1 LSSILYYISGHGYGH
16 AVRSKQVIR
25 ALKKARADL
34 QIHVRSTAP
43 KWLFGDLL
51 FPVSHSRRSIDVG
64 IIQPNSLEMDLQ
76 GTLQACQTL
85 HDTLPEIIAQEI
97 AFIRNEKIGL
107 VIGDIPPACFE
118 IAARAEIPSVAITN
132 FTWDVIYNAYADCH
146 HEFTPLIAEMTRF
159 YEKAT
164 LALTLPYPCDMSV
177 FPSRRAIPWVTRVS
191 RLTKEQARRQFNLP
205 QSATIVL
212 ISFGGMGLNSLALD
226 RFRGLKDFFFIAT
239 GPAEVTQGNLLI
251 LSDTQQRYE
260 DLLRGVD
267 VVLSK
272 PGYGIVAD
280 VISHHVPLLYTDRG
294 EFPEYPR
301 LVEALQDC
309 ASAEYIPQG
318 ELLAGNVESYLQR
331 LLSKEANWP
340 AIELDGAEV
349 AAESILS
356 VLESHAHRRESTE
369 R

>member
-16 AVRSKQVIR
+16 AVRSNQVIR
-25 ALKKARADL
+25 ALRRARPDL

-51 FPVSHSRRSIDVG
+51 FPVSHSHRSIDVG

-76 GTLQACQTL
+76 GTLQACKAL

-97 AFIRNEKIGL
+97 AFIRHEKIGL
-107 VIGDIPPACFE
+107 VVGDIPPACFE
-118 IAARAEIPSVAITN
+118 IAVRAKIPSVAISN
-132 FTWDVIYNAYADCH
+132 FTWDVIYGAYVDRYRD
-146 HEFTPLIAEMTRF
+146 FSPLVTAITVF
-159 YEKAT
+159 YKNAT

-177 FPSRRAIPWVTRVS
+177 FPTRKAIPWVTRVS

-251 LSDTQQRYE
+251 LSDKQQRYE

-309 ASAEYIPQG
+309 ATAEYIPQS
-318 ELLAGNVESYLQR
+318 ELLTGNAESYLER
-331 LLSKEANWP
+331 LLSKEPNWP
-340 AIELDGAEV
+340 RIPVDGADV
-349 AAESILS
+349 AAQEILR
-356 VLESHAHRRESTE
+356 LWEGNRP
-369 R
+369 